1 MTTAMSHAP
10 RRPRS
15 RTPRTAHRLLLLCLC
30 ALAAFLAAVPQARAA
45 TDAPAT
51 ARAAYLADRLRENPV
66 HITDQLPRALPR
78 STAPDF
84 ARLAERTG
92 VPTYVIALPGQSLYA
107 SRELLTAVH
116 DRLGRD
122 GLYVLLD
129 ESMVV
134 AAAAHGVRVP
144 AEHAA
149 TVVRYELPYD
159 AGPLLSFE
167 RFVEVVAQGPEEA
180 AARAQAARERY
191 ADAEPA
197 DLYIGP
203 SDRRN
208 QSLLTGVVLTGVPLL
223 ILLLVPYVRR
233 WRRRLPAARSRAETD
248 SGTRRPLLLTAT
260 AAVLA
265 AAVIAVTAALVF
277 DQTKSSA
284 APPPTTADLTARVE
298 RVAAGLRED
307 PVYSDPESRQVLDR
321 RQLSRLHDRIRAFTA
336 SEGGGPVYITL
347 VPQPYESETA
357 GHPAR
362 FAAAVH
368 AELDEDGVYVV
379 ADPQHGV
386 IEVFNH
392 GLRLDSGH
400 LAYDLP
406 DAITFGDDRADEAD
420 DHLMGERLDALMT
433 YLDKAPRTDTPESH
447 YAPEPAPNPAKEH
460 ALRPLFSGELW
471 PGLFLGACAAGLLF
485 ALVAAVLGVVGKVAH
500 HRNPSPVPLAL
511 LPSTAPTDPTPAHL
525 RRTAYVELRAL
536 ERAFTATGASGNPD
550 TDGNGAHDSLAR
562 DCHDT
567 AMLLAGGAPGR
578 IREAALSPETLV
590 VVIVLARAA
599 RAALAGEPGGR
610 LCCAVNPLH
619 GPTTA
624 RHHVRVST
632 EGQRR
637 RWLPV
642 CAVCKD
648 TAVADPL
655 SLPAS
660 FMTLPA
666 PTGGDGRVRYDET
679 DGPLTAVSDGI
690 DRLVAAVR
698 ERR

>member
-1 MTTAMSHAP
+1 MPRAP
-10 RRPRS
+10 RRPRFP
-15 RTPRTAHRLLLLCLC
+15 TPRPARSLLLVLC
-30 ALAAFLAAVPQARAA
+30 ALAAFLPTAPQARAA
-45 TDAPAT
+45 TGTPAT
-51 ARAAYLADRLRENPV
+51 TEAAHLADRLRENPV

-92 VPTYVIALPGQSLYA
+92 VPTYVVALPGRSLYE
-107 SRELLTAVH
+107 SRDLLTAVH

-129 ESMVV
+129 ESAVV
-134 AAAAHGVRVP
+134 AAAAHGVRAP

-167 RFVEVVAQGPEEA
+167 RFVDVVAQGPEKA
-180 AARAQAARERY
+180 AARAEAAREQY
-191 ADAEPA
+191 ADSEPA

-203 SDRRN
+203 ADRDN
-208 QSLLTGVVLTGVPLL
+208 QSFLTGILLTGVPLL

-233 WRRRLPAARSRAETD
+233 WRRRLPAARPRAEAD
-248 SGTRRPLLLTAT
+248 SGARRSLLLTAT

-265 AAVIAVTAALVF
+265 AAAIAVTAALVF

-284 APPPTTADLTARVE
+284 APPPTTADMSARVE
-298 RVAAGLRED
+298 RVTAGLRED
-307 PVYSDPESRQVLDR
+307 PVYSDPESRQVLDER
-321 RQLSRLHDRIRAFTA
+321 RLSRLHDRIRAFAA
-336 SEGGGPVYITL
+336 SEGGGPVYVTL
-347 VPQPYESETA
+347 VPQPSESETA
-357 GHPAR
+357 GQPAR

-368 AELDEDGVYVV
+368 AELDRDGVYVV
-379 ADPQHGV
+379 ADPQHGT
-386 IEVFNH
+386 IDVFNH
-392 GLRLDSGH
+392 GLRLDSDH

-420 DHLMGERLDALMT
+420 DHLMGERLNALMT

-447 YAPEPAPNPAKEH
+447 YTPEPAPNPAKENT
-460 ALRPLFSGELW
+460 LRPLFSGDLW

-485 ALVAAVLGVVGKVAH
+485 ALVAALLGVVGRVAR

-511 LPSTAPTDPTPAHL
+511 LPFTAPTDPTPAYL
-525 RRTAYVELRAL
+525 RRTAYAELSAL
-536 ERAFTATGASGNPD
+536 EGAFTTTGASGN
-550 TDGNGAHDSLAR
+550 TSADGTGEHDALAR

-567 AMLLAGGAPGR
+567 AKLLAGGVPDR
-578 IREAALSPETLV
+578 VRESALPPETLV
-590 VVIVLARAA
+590 AVIVLARAA
-599 RAALAGEPGGR
+599 RAALAGEPGGS

-624 RHHVRVST
+624 RHHVRVSA

-666 PTGGDGRVRYDET
+666 PTDGGGRVRYDET

-690 DRLVAAVR
+690 ARLVAAVR